1 MMFAKIRNGFII
13 LPPTNARLLNGGI
26 MLNCNLNPAWLK
38 QNGFEEKS
46 DEELAQA
53 VIDLVHPPLRYS
65 QLKIIK
71 ALGCQWEAC
80 RKELENTGL
89 LDLFFEEDSIA
100 DNDKRF
106 SSFLMKIKSIL
117 ESQLDSCIVK

>member
-13 LPPTNARLLNGGI
+13 LPPTNARSVGGGFIMNCHLNSD
-26 MLNCNLNPAWLK
+26 WLR

-53 VIDLVHPPLRYS
+53 VIDLIHPPLRYS

-71 ALGCQWEAC
+71 ALGSQWETC

-89 LDLFFEEDSIA
+89 LDLFFEGDSIA

-106 SSFLMKIKSIL
+106 SHFLMKIKSIL
-117 ESQLDSCIVK
+117 QNQLDSCIVK

>member
-1 MMFAKIRNGFII
+1 MMYAKIRNGFII
-13 LPPTNARLLNGGI
+13 LPPTNARQADGSI
-26 MLNCNLNPAWLK
+26 IFNCNQNTAWLK
-38 QNGFEEKS
+38 QNGFKEKS

-65 QLKIIK
+65 QLKIIE
-71 ALGCQWEAC
+71 ALGSQWEAC

-89 LDLFFEEDSIA
+89 LDLFFEEESIA

-106 SSFLMKIKSIL
+106 ASFLEKMNLIL
-117 ESQLDSCIVK
+117 QDRLDSCVVK